1 MAPRRESA
9 ASRAKGKRPAEPSQ
23 ADESEARRKAR
34 YDTALFGSVEDYQRY
49 KQKYA
54 QRKVVPGRSINF
66 SQLKY
71 FGFEAI
77 FGRMRWLP
85 VVTISEPIFPTLIRT
100 FYSRL
105 TYGVGGPITS
115 TVRGVQITLS
125 PESICRIFDIPS
137 VGLRVYESKVWPMVP
152 GFEPREA
159 IQRLCGLA
167 DAQGMGK
174 PSAHSLTVISRILH
188 HMVCSILL
196 PRGGHLDEVS
206 YLEAFIVDSILTGR
220 RIHVG
225 YLMMMHMIS
234 CCESKTR
241 VLPYGRFLTR
251 VFKDAGVDLSRET
264 DLETPSTYDTY
275 DEQSLGRMKF
285 EKAPD
290 GSWIRRAERPPPQE
304 QGQGQMHHVDEEEA
318 EIREMEGGLDP
329 QRDFEQ
335 SMPECDI
342 PPSQPMISE
351 PAYTSGPSEP
361 SHAEI
366 PFQPPH
372 APDHAPW
379 MDLSAQI
386 SYLGTRME
394 ELAVVNDTRFQSME
408 DRIDESQTDFTSQF
422 ERLDQRL
429 GRLEE
434 RMDHQH
440 QEMTSQFEHLDQ
452 RLGRLEERMDH
463 QHEEMMAYLR
473 SVFPPPP
480 P

>member
-1 MAPRRESA
+1 MPNYDYETTKTIVDRVDRLNAVDRVNLQRRTDWIVDSRVLEFGTQACVFGRFPPQLARQTLRQCIPRLRPFGP
-9 ASRAKGKRPAEPSQ
+9 SRPDR
-23 ADESEARRKAR
+23 SEARRR
-34 YDTALFGSVEDYQRY
+34 R
-49 KQKYA
+49 
-54 QRKVVPGRSINF
+54 VVPGRSINF

-71 FGFEAI
+71 FGFEVI

-115 TVRGVQITLS
+115 TVRGVEITLS

-137 VGLRVYESKVWPMVP
+137 VGLRVYESKVWP
-152 GFEPREA
+152 
-159 IQRLCGLA
+159 QLCGVA

-264 DLETPSTYDTY
+264 DLETPST
-275 DEQSLGRMKF
+275 
-285 EKAPD
+285 
-290 GSWIRRAERPPPQE
+290 AERPPPQD

-342 PPSQPMISE
+342 PPPQPMIYE
-351 PAYTSGPSEP
+351 PPYTSGPSEP

-386 SYLGTRME
+386 SSLGTRME

-408 DRIDESQTDFTSQF
+408 DRIDEYRPTSP
-422 ERLDQRL
+422 L
-429 GRLEE
+429 
-434 RMDHQH
+434 
-440 QEMTSQFEHLDQ
+440 
-452 RLGRLEERMDH
+452 
-463 QHEEMMAYLR
+463 A
-473 SVFPPPP
+473 
-480 P
+480 